1 MPRKVKLKPRIE
13 PKQRRSLEL
22 RQAILDGATY
32 VLKKE
37 GAYGFTTNKV
47 AERAGVNIASLY
59 QYYPNKESLLFHL
72 HEIEWEETW
81 AKLQAVLDE
90 PKLSVRE
97 RLHKLTLVFF
107 FTEAEESELR
117 LALKSAEVLYQNSK
131 EYREMRTRAFRRVL
145 EFMRVALKDKDEA
158 ELAFKT
164 EFIMTLITSFAE
176 AATSSK
182 VDETK
187 LRKQALLLSEMIN
200 GYFQI

>member
-1 MPRKVKLKPRIE
+1 V
-13 PKQRRSLEL
+13 
-22 RQAILDGATY
+22 
-32 VLKKE
+32 
-37 GAYGFTTNKV
+37 AYGFTTNKV

-59 QYYPNKESLLFHL
+59 QYYPNHESLLFHL